1 MKEISELDFPDNYRY
16 AQSHEWAMIE
26 DELIV
31 VGLSDYA
38 QDQLGDVVFVELPEV
53 GARLAQGDEFGTI
66 ESVKAVSEIYL
77 PLGGEIMMINEEL
90 ADNPALVNEDPYH
103 KGWLLK
109 VKPDNPAEFDSLM
122 DRDAYLAVLSGA

>member
-1 MKEISELDFPDNYRY
+1 MKEISELDIPDNYRY
-16 AQSHEWAMIE
+16 AQSHEWSMIE